1 MTDMNA
7 APQAVQPESIPSI
20 LSLADLE
27 TAAPAET
34 AAVAH
39 DEAKPTAAETTGTAG
54 SQIADGADGTG
65 FDPAAG
71 QYAPAFNPTVRTIV
85 YVAGLVA
92 SIVSA
97 GFIAFGNPD
106 VGAFIGSAAA
116 LVASA
121 LGTAYNPLSVAK
133 RSQLAALP
141 DPAQPKHAA

>member
-1 MTDMNA
+1 MSDTTT
-7 APQAVQPESIPSI
+7 
-20 LSLADLE
+20 E
-27 TAAPAET
+27 TAAQDPEVGRLADEPDTTAET
-34 AAVAH
+34 AKP
-39 DEAKPTAAETTGTAG
+39 DEGIAQPVTAAQPTTQTAAQSGGET
-54 SQIADGADGTG
+54 DGTG
-65 FDPAAG
+65 FGAG
-71 QYAPAFNPTVRTIV
+71 GYTPAFNPTVRTVV

-121 LGTAYNPLSVAK
+121 LGTAYNPLSVAR

>member
-1 MTDMNA
+1 MSDSSTQQPQDDARLALIA
-7 APQAVQPESIPSI
+7 ASEYTPSG
-20 LSLADLE
+20 
-27 TAAPAET
+27 APASTPPDT
-34 AAVAH
+34 ADPAV
-39 DEAKPTAAETTGTAG
+39 PAAASTPP
-54 SQIADGADGTG
+54 ADPDGTG
-65 FDPAAG
+65 FGNAAG
-71 QYAPAFNPTVRTIV
+71 QYAPAVDPRVRTVV

-116 LVASA
+116 AVTGAF
-121 LGTAYNPLSVAK
+121 GTAYNPISVAR